1 MKPGG
6 LIRSARL
13 AAIVERLSAPASPY
27 IVQRWIKDQY
37 GLNDRSASRLV
48 KVALQ
53 YITRQHALNSD
64 VLKMWHRQER
74 IKLIEEAKF
83 AEDYSTAAR
92 VLADLA
98 KIDDVYPSDKVDVN
112 HSGKIEIAFQWP
124 EKTIEAEIIDDKGSN
139 TSD

>member
-1 MKPGG
+1 MKPAG

-13 AAIVERLSAPASPY
+13 AAVVERLSAPASPY
-27 IVQRWIKDQY
+27 IVTRWVRDHY
-37 GLNDRSASRLV
+37 GLSERAAGRLV
-48 KVALQ
+48 NAALQ

-74 IKLIEEAKF
+74 IKLIDEAKF

-98 KIDDVYPSDKVDVN
+98 KIDDIYPSEKIRHEHD
-112 HSGKIEIAFQWP
+112 GKIEIAFQWP
-124 EKTIEAEIIDDKGSN
+124 EKTIEADVIDDKDN
-139 TSD
+139 KTSD